1 MKVRIYGISTGFPYI
16 WGTKNHIDMNIRS
29 LALLSPALL
38 LAGCSGG
45 KQTKPNIVFFLVDDY
60 GWPESSVPYGDE
72 VYPRNMEFHTP
83 NMERLARQGVV
94 MTHAYACPVSTPT
107 RTSILSGMNAV
118 HSGITNWVSMA
129 KDEPADAVGGLNGNG
144 VFQDLATDAFIRPDW
159 KINGMCPDIPES
171 EGVNDVTIAT
181 PLARLLKDEGYYT
194 IHVGKAHWASA
205 GVPGASPYNMGFTVN
220 VAGTNAGH
228 PRSYLGEENYG
239 NTKDKWTM
247 AAVQNM
253 TEYYG
258 TETFLTEALT
268 REALKTLDYPISHK
282 QPFYLYMAHYATH
295 TPIQKDPRFYDAYSD
310 MGLDD
315 GQAKFS
321 SMVEGV
327 DKSLG
332 DLLDYLEEKG
342 IADNTVIIFMADNGG
357 NADNPAKGG
366 VPHECC
372 APLREGKGS
381 CYQGGIRVPM
391 IFYWPGKTA
400 PGTRVNTPTLPEDL
414 FPTILD
420 IAGVKERETVQQVDG
435 KSLVDLFVK
444 GSQLAAK
451 EQFSSLSEAGAF
463 VVPEEVSGISPER
476 PLVFHYP
483 HQWKVEYR
491 PEVDF
496 LSTVIVG
503 DWKLVYVMMN
513 TLPGM
518 HVQDGVPFEL
528 YNIRDDIGEKH
539 NLAAEYPEK
548 VRELASVL
556 GERLRAWNAPM
567 PTVRSTGE
575 RVAWPDEI

>member
-1 MKVRIYGISTGFPYI
+1 MPARCPPQYSRLSAPPRSPERPETPAAPSRRSGVKCVACRTPDDSPWATV
-16 WGTKNHIDMNIRS
+16 DS
-29 LALLSPALL
+29 LA
-38 LAGCSGG
+38 AGC
-45 KQTKPNIVFFLVDDY
+45 LD
-60 GWPESSVPYGDE
+60 
-72 VYPRNMEFHTP
+72 TP
-83 NMERLARQGVV
+83 HWA
-94 MTHAYACPVSTPT
+94 
-107 RTSILSGMNAV
+107 
-118 HSGITNWVSMA
+118 
-129 KDEPADAVGGLNGNG
+129 LNGVNP
-144 VFQDLATDAFIRPDW
+144 DLPDSLN
-159 KINGMCPDIPES
+159 IEDS
-171 EGVNDVTIAT
+171 FYAT
-181 PLARLLKDEGYYT
+181 PYVRLLRDAGYFT
-194 IHVGKAHWASA
+194 IHVGKAHWATA
-205 GVPGASPYNMGFTVN
+205 GTPGCSPYNMGFIVN
-220 VAGTNAGH
+220 IAGGVVEFSKCGYR
-228 PRSYLGEENYG
+228 PEDNYG
-239 NTKDKWTM
+239 NKKDGRGVPFTPHNLM
-247 AAVQNM
+247 
-253 TEYYG
+253 EYYG
-258 TETFLTEALT
+258 TQTHITQALT

-295 TPIQKDPRFYDAYSD
+295 TPIQKDPRFYDAYAD

-528 YNIRDDIGEKH
+528 YNIREDIGEKH

-567 PTVRSTGE
+567 PTVRSTGK